1 MPPADLLPALRAGYG
16 LAADTVTRLALGYDT
31 NASVYRVEADGRA
44 YFLKVRR
51 DAVNAAGLAVPAYLH
66 AQGLAE
72 ILAPLPTLTGALWH
86 THGSHALILYPF
98 LDDAAPL
105 ASGAAAAHWQRFGAL
120 LRQMHTTALSPALAQ
135 LLQRD
140 AFEPIGVAPVAAL
153 DASRDDARHGDSLA
167 QSVVAAWRDHAVD
180 IAALVER
187 ATTLGRHLRA
197 APPAPLRL
205 VHADPHWDNILVDAH
220 DRLWLV
226 DWDDTLLAAPERDLM
241 FVIGGISDDW
251 PTPRDTALFMEG
263 YGPAAVDPVA
273 LAYYRA
279 DWALQDLSSFAAQA
293 LDAAQW
299 DAATRRDAARLFHGL
314 FAPGAIVRKALGSEV
329 PPPDPPQVR

>member
-1 MPPADLLPALRAGYG
+1 MPADLLPALRAGYG
-16 LAADTVTRLALGYDT
+16 LAADTITRLPLGYDT
-31 NASVYRVEADGRA
+31 NASVYRVAADGRA

-51 DAVNAAGLAVPAYLH
+51 DAVNEAGLAVPAYLH

-86 THGSHALILYPF
+86 PHGSHALILYPF
-98 LDDAAPL
+98 LDDAVPL
-105 ASGAAAAHWQRFGAL
+105 PSGAAAHHWQRFGAL
-120 LRQMHTTALSPALAQ
+120 LRQVHTAALPPALAS

-140 AFEPIGVAPVAAL
+140 SFEPLGAEPVATLTARLATDPGGDAL
-153 DASRDDARHGDSLA
+153 TQA
-167 QSVVAAWRDHAVD
+167 VVAAWRAHAAD
-180 IAALVER
+180 IAAVLDR
-187 ATTLGRHLRA
+187 ATSLGRRLRA

-241 FVIGGISDDW
+241 FVIGGISADW
-251 PTPRDTALFMEG
+251 ATPRDTTLFMAG
-263 YGPAAVDPVA
+263 YGPALVDPVA

-279 DWALQDLSSFAAQA
+279 DWALQDLSSFAAQVLA
-293 LDAAQW
+293 AAQW
-299 DAATRRDAARLFHGL
+299 DEPTRRDAARLFGGL
-314 FAPGAIVRKALGSEV
+314 FAPGAIVPTALGSEV
-329 PPPDPPQVR
+329 PHA